1 MTVRH
6 SNTKA
11 GIINFGILS
20 TYVGLPRFVLDRKSS
35 NALIKKTEAATDK
48 CVDFVLVFTVYLT
61 YVDISIHNIDKSN
74 LSFERLESY
83 EHKMPF
89 LGIPKK

>member
-20 TYVGLPRFVLDRKSS
+20 TYVGLPRFFLARKSS

-83 EHKMPF
+83 EHKRPF
-89 LGIPKK
+89 